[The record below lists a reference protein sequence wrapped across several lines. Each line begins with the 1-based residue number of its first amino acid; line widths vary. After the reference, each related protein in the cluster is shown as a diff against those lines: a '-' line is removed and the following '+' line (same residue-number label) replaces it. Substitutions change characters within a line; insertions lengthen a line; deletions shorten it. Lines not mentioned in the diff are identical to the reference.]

1 MAPNLFKILSGV
13 AGQAAPIPE
22 ISFSASSYNPPAN
35 SSITI
40 SWHVTNASSVSIDNG
55 IGAVAATGSTSSGGG
70 NGTFRTFTLTAIGL
84 DMISYTSTFSVQ
96 WVCTGI
102 LWGGVCYS

>member
-55 IGAVAATGSTSSGGG
+55 IGAVAATGSTSSGGWKWH
-70 NGTFRTFTLTAIGL
+70 I
-84 DMISYTSTFSVQ
+84 
-96 WVCTGI
+96 
-102 LWGGVCYS
+102 